1 MRDTPRIYAMP
12 EGGGE
17 QAPHVLA
24 ESGDTKE
31 FLRKA
36 LEAALAAVMQVPV
49 FFALRHREGDTWP
62 ERRR

>member
-1 MRDTPRIYAMP
+1 MP